1 MPRLIWY
8 PTWNIY
14 RYNLIK
20 ECIEIEEKQTLEK
33 YNGMPL
39 QTKYTLM
46 LQRRMYLEMASNEQ
60 LEKLVEQ
67 YKKPEPYKHT
77 IFFLIIYFK
86 ALELDPEWLSTM
98 YITTLAMEK
107 EKQIKKDIEEL
118 EELKNSHKSKY
129 WTLLEKTLSYLQLK

>member
-8 PTWNIY
+8 PSWDSY
-14 RYNLIK
+14 KYNLLQ

-39 QTKYTLM
+39 PTKYTLM
-46 LQRRMYLEMASNEQ
+46 LQRKMYLEMASTEQ

-77 IFFLIIYFK
+77 TFFLIIYFK

-98 YITTLAMEK
+98 YITTLAVEK